1 MIARGRH
8 GAGPASSF
16 GHHPPRTTMD
26 EKQLQ
31 KLIRKNLETSG
42 HGKKKPPVKQY
53 DSTLT
58 NHEVENVDND
68 RDKFFDEMKRREF

>member
-1 MIARGRH
+1 
-8 GAGPASSF
+8 
-16 GHHPPRTTMD
+16 MD